1 MKTKLRGP
9 QANLAICLVT
19 LLILACTATGI
30 ADQKKNAASPGASVF
45 AKDGGKLTIK
55 LDGQT
60 VGHEE
65 FEITPSASGWLAKGS
80 AEIKPSQAPASKVT
94 GSLTLQPDGAPV
106 SYQWTSHAEK
116 NNSASILFA
125 DGIAKMTLQIQG
137 AHPFDQTFTFGTPL
151 VAVLD
156 NNLYHQYAVL
166 ARLYDWSKRGPQT
179 FPVLIPQELMPG
191 SITAESTGSASIAG
205 ASYEGLR
212 VNTTDLEIDLYLDS
226 NHRLMRLEVPSAKVS
241 VVRE

>member
-1 MKTKLRGP
+1 MKAKLRGP

-125 DGIAKMTLQIQG
+125 DGIAKMTLQMQG

-191 SITAESTGSASIAG
+191 TITAESTGSASIDG

>member
-9 QANLAICLVT
+9 QANLSICLVT
-19 LLILACTATGI
+19 LLILACAAAGI
-30 ADQKKNAASPGASVF
+30 ADQKKNTASHGASVF

-80 AEIKPSQAPASKVT
+80 AEIKPSQGPASKVT

-125 DGIAKMTLQIQG
+125 DGIAKMTLQMQG

-191 SITAESTGSASIAG
+191 SITAESTGSATIDG

>member
-9 QANLAICLVT
+9 QANSAICLVT
-19 LLILACTATGI
+19 LFILACAATGI
-30 ADQKKNAASPGASVF
+30 ADQKKNAASHGASVF

-191 SITAESTGSASIAG
+191 SITAESTGSATIDG